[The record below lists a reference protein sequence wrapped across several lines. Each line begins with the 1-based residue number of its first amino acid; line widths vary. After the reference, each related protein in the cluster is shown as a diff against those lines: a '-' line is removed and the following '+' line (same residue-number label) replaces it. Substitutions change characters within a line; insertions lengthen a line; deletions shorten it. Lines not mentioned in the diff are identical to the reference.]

1 MNAFSNSFRET
12 FISLTAPA
20 KIIVMVFIIAVVVLI
35 GGVLSVII
43 ASLIFQKDFQEL
55 LQILS
60 SPSLQNIHI
69 VKFFQAFQSVALF
82 IIPALAASWLFSRD
96 SMRYL
101 HISKEPSLITILLVT
116 VSIFTLIPFLNWT
129 SEMNS
134 HLVLPGFLVNMEQKM
149 KMMEEEAAQLTKLFL
164 ESRSSGILTINF
176 LIIAILPAIG
186 EEFLFRGVIQR
197 LLGEWTKNIHVGI
210 FLAAFIFSFIHFQF
224 YGFVPRLLLGLYFGY
239 LMFWSGS
246 IWVPVTAHLV
256 NNGMAVIYYHFAEQ
270 PAGETILDTAGT
282 ETGSYLVYISAFLT
296 CIVIGLIYMRE
307 NGGSLSIRN
316 GSRL

>member
-1 MNAFSNSFRET
+1 
-12 FISLTAPA
+12 
-20 KIIVMVFIIAVVVLI
+20 
-35 GGVLSVII
+35 
-43 ASLIFQKDFQEL
+43 
-55 LQILS
+55 
-60 SPSLQNIHI
+60 
-69 VKFFQAFQSVALF
+69 
-82 IIPALAASWLFSRD
+82 
-96 SMRYL
+96 
-101 HISKEPSLITILLVT
+101 
-116 VSIFTLIPFLNWT
+116 
-129 SEMNS
+129 MNS
-134 HLVLPGFLVNMEQKM
+134 RLVLPGFLMNMEQKM

-164 ESRSSGILTINF
+164 ESRSSGVLTINF

-307 NGGSLSIRN
+307 KGGTFSIRN